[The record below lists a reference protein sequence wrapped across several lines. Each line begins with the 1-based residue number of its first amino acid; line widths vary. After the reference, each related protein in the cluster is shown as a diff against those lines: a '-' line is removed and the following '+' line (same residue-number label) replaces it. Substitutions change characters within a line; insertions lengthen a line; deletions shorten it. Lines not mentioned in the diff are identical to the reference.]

1 MRLVPIGLIVSS
13 PLGGG
18 GSGYDTLR
26 INKKFI
32 LTLTFAVSGFVQVI
46 LFILH
51 RFYGIEWASG
61 IAKSMGAIVIFSGL
75 YTLTGEKV
83 DYKSNGFLKYSM
95 MFAGLMTMLSA
106 VIY

>member
-1 MRLVPIGLIVSS
+1 
-13 PLGGG
+13 
-18 GSGYDTLR
+18 
-26 INKKFI
+26 
-32 LTLTFAVSGFVQVI
+32 
-46 LFILH
+46 
-51 RFYGIEWASG
+51 
-61 IAKSMGAIVIFSGL
+61 MGAIVIFSGL